1 MKKNFLVYVLILTI
15 IFTVSCK
22 EKSSKD
28 LFKDFIPKSL
38 AYYDFYSQNP
48 LMRKYD
54 IEDLNLVKNKVI
66 KDVFEE
72 FDIDT
77 NGKIKYGD
85 DYDKY
90 VMTIYYF
97 FDNAGEIIKSYTLV
111 GGEEK
116 IYSIDYDEYEYT
128 KDEFIKKT
136 TEYILPVNKTN
147 TKLQKIKIEKN
158 NNKII
163 ATEQNLTNKSSVKK
177 EIFENYN
184 KKFKITVYNVKSD
197 SENIVSE
204 TTYDKYIEES
214 ASYRSGKFYSK
225 TLYENNK
232 PTKKIDK
239 NGKETLLED
248 EEEQQ
253 QIPEGYLSYTYY
265 HPKEE
270 GSPGTY
276 RKYTTQIL
284 DKPDEFLLKYFP
296 ELKE

>member
-1 MKKNFLVYVLILTI
+1 MKKNILIFTIILTI
-15 IFTVSCK
+15 LFTASCK

-28 LFKDFIPKSL
+28 LFKNFIPKNL

-72 FDIDT
+72 FDIDSE
-77 NGKIKYGD
+77 GRIKYGD

-90 VMTIYYF
+90 IMTIYYF
-97 FDNAGEIIKSYTLV
+97 FNNAGEIIKSYTLV

-116 IYSIDYDEYEYT
+116 LYSIDYDEYEYT
-128 KDEFIKKT
+128 KDAFVQKT
-136 TEYILPVNKTN
+136 TEYILPKNKTN
-147 TKLQKIKIEKN
+147 TKLQKFKIEKQD
-158 NNKII
+158 NKII

-177 EIFENYN
+177 EIFEKDN
-184 KKFKITVYNVKSD
+184 KKLKITVYSVKSD
-197 SENIVSE
+197 SEDKISE
-204 TTYDKYIEES
+204 ITYDRYIEES
-214 ASYRSGKFYSK
+214 TSYSSGKLYSK

-239 NGKETLLED
+239 NGKEVLLND
-248 EEEQQ
+248 EEQQ

-265 HPKEE
+265 HPKVE
-270 GSPGTY
+270 GSPGSY
-276 RKYTTQIL
+276 RKYTIQIL
-284 DKPDEFLLKYFP
+284 DKPDELLLKYFP

>member
-1 MKKNFLVYVLILTI
+1 MKKGIWVFTLILTI
-15 IFTVSCK
+15 IFTASCK

-48 LMRKYD
+48 LMRKYN

-147 TKLQKIKIEKN
+147 TKLQKIKIEK
-158 NNKII
+158 K
-163 ATEQNLTNKSSVKK
+163 
-177 EIFENYN
+177 
-184 KKFKITVYNVKSD
+184 
-197 SENIVSE
+197 
-204 TTYDKYIEES
+204 
-214 ASYRSGKFYSK
+214 
-225 TLYENNK
+225 
-232 PTKKIDK
+232 
-239 NGKETLLED
+239 
-248 EEEQQ
+248 
-253 QIPEGYLSYTYY
+253 
-265 HPKEE
+265 
-270 GSPGTY
+270 
-276 RKYTTQIL
+276 
-284 DKPDEFLLKYFP
+284 
-296 ELKE
+296 